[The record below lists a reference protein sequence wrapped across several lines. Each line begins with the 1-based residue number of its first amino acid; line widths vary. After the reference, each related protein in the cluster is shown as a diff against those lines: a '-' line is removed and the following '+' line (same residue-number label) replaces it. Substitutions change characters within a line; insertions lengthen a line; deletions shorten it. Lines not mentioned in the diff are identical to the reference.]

1 MTVRELIERLQTA
14 PLDSQLMIKNTDGT
28 FRPAT
33 LAGFHYE
40 DGTEAEVIANR
51 PQESGDAKGTYTIP
65 GHPG

>member
-40 DGTEAEVIANR
+40 DGTETEVIANQ
-51 PQESGDAKGTYTIP
+51 PQESGDAKGTYTHTRHQ
-65 GHPG
+65 G